1 MRRTTRLI
9 LLFITLILTAACKKE
24 KPETKARA
32 FFSEFKSAFLDD
44 YWLHFPESA
53 TLNGYHAY
61 DSELRIPDDSSRS
74 KTRHFALS
82 VLEKLNSV
90 DAGLLDPQ
98 ARTDYFLIRNEMQ
111 SQLWYTDTLRPWAWQ
126 PSSYNPAAL
135 IGYMLRGRYEPLAE
149 RLAHILERLEKLP
162 AYYEA
167 ARANISKPSKP
178 HTEMARVITDGMM
191 ELLEKELPDSLKLAG
206 LLGSREQEII
216 DRALEASRTFRSRL
230 DSLAEKGAFRDF
242 RLGKALYE
250 RKFHFDLQSDYN
262 PESLWEAAQ
271 YEKEEAHTQIL
282 RLTQKLWPRYFHE
295 TRQSYS
301 LTESARLIER
311 IAQSHRPADSF
322 LTAIRRQLPELIAF
336 IREKDLLFI
345 DPEKPLKVRVA
356 PKYLRGI
363 AIASISAPGPY
374 DKYENTWYNV
384 SPIWELDEEA
394 AESYLR
400 EYNDYM
406 MQILNIH
413 EAIPGHYV
421 QLVYANESPDP
432 VKSIFGSSS
441 MIEGWACYAERMML
455 EEGWGNDSPE
465 LWLMYY
471 KWYLRIIGNS
481 IIDIGVHTRGWEK
494 DSVLRFLTEEA
505 FQERSEAEGKWRRVQ
520 RSSVQLCSYF
530 TGLIEILDLRE
541 EIKSAEGEDFD
552 LKSFHER
559 FLSYGSVPVPYIRRL
574 MLPEKEGAPSEDQF
588 ENWGS
593 RR

>member
-1 MRRTTRLI
+1 MTLVLI
-9 LLFITLILTAACKKE
+9 AACKKE

-32 FFSEFKSAFLDD
+32 FFSEFKSDFLDD
-44 YWLHFPESA
+44 YWQHFPESA

-61 DSELRIPDDSSRS
+61 DSELRIPDDSSRR
-74 KTRHFALS
+74 KTRDFALS

-111 SQLWYTDTLRPWAWQ
+111 SLLWYTDTLKPWAWQ

-135 IGYMLRGRYEPLAE
+135 IGYMLRGRYEPLAD
-149 RLAHILERLEKLP
+149 RLAHILDRLEKVP

-178 HTEMARVITDGMM
+178 HTQMARVITDGMI
-191 ELLEKELPDSLKLAG
+191 ELLEKELPDSLQLAG
-206 LLGSREQEII
+206 LFGSNEQEII
-216 DRALEASRTFRSRL
+216 GQALEASRAFRSWLGRLEEKGTFRN
-230 DSLAEKGAFRDF
+230 F
-242 RLGKALYE
+242 RLGEALYE

-282 RLTQKLWPRYFHE
+282 RLTQKLWPRYFNE
-295 TRQSYS
+295 TRHSYS
-301 LTESARLIER
+301 LAESARLIDR

-322 LTAIRRQLPELIAF
+322 LSAIRQQLPELIAF

-384 SPIWELDEEA
+384 SPIWEMDA
-394 AESYLR
+394 DVAESYLR

-421 QLVYANESPDP
+421 QLVHANESPDP

-455 EEGWGNDSPE
+455 EEGWGNNSPE

-481 IIDIGVHTRGWEK
+481 IIDIGVHTRGWDK
-494 DSVLRFLTEEA
+494 DRVLRFLSEEA

-541 EIKSAEGEDFD
+541 EIRSIEGEAFD
-552 LKSFHER
+552 LKRFNEK
-559 FLSYGSVPVPYIRRL
+559 FLSYGSVPVKYIRKL
-574 MLPEKEGAPSEDQF
+574 MLEELEKNLPEDHSSDSLK
-588 ENWGS
+588 
-593 RR
+593 R